1 MFSEH
6 FYPCDRNEDRKSV
19 QWMFLPQLP
28 ETGKSW
34 NIRGMF
40 LAQLLETRK
49 SWNIRGTFLA

>member
-19 QWMFLPQLP
+19 Q
-28 ETGKSW
+28 
-34 NIRGMF
+34 GMF

-49 SWNIRGTFLA
+49 SWNIRGTFLALR